1 MKKFLFPALALGLVM
16 TSCQSDEPFAPGMG
30 EEVEATFT
38 ISVPDAMG
46 TRAGEVNSA
55 LGGFSNG
62 AGNLNYTVALLRA
75 EDGVVMWSSK
85 TPASVNGKSAT
96 FNPTVVQGYTYKIV
110 AYATFDS
117 AIEAPT
123 VGSKIPADSG
133 LGAIAT
139 LEGINNESEDAYFCN
154 TTILGASSMEA
165 TLKRPFGKLR
175 LVAED
180 YDKFHA
186 LGLVVANVKVTY
198 GGAVVMNTQF
208 DASKKAFEGTATSK
222 VFEFAGETS
231 YSEEANKDTNGVY
244 TVFTDYLPASETGE
258 TMYPFEIEVTY
269 KNGKG
274 TYTRTFSQDI
284 PVKRNY
290 LTTLRGNFF
299 TTEAALTLTVDE
311 MFEGNTELDIQYAY
325 YYPTTKDDLKD
336 ALSKNDEHI
345 YITLTDDL
353 SVDVTAWETIAFGGE
368 DTKSITIDGAPTRS
382 ENHTLTFNQLDSD
395 WNNIT
400 TKNNAKLI
408 LKNLKV
414 TNSGY
419 NDGPWNRHDLNFACD
434 VEMEK
439 VVSDKAI
446 ALKAGGV
453 LKNVTIDDANGSDTY
468 ALWIQPKGQV
478 VTLENCV
485 IDMLDCTDG
494 RGIKIDEQ
502 YLDEVKAPTLNVSG
516 TIFKTEEKAAVIVKS
531 KDGAVINWGEGN
543 NISAVAADNV
553 NAVWVDE
560 ASGAY
565 ANKVIVNG
573 AYKIVEGKYEVV
585 STQEDLNNLAKKEN
599 QTIQLPAG
607 TFELNDIAA
616 GVTLRGVGVETV
628 VDVQNK
634 TYGVYGDVTI
644 EDIKLVYSNANY
656 KGFQH
661 TGIENYKNCTIE
673 GQPFLYGNNVTFD
686 NCTFVQTS
694 SDAYNVWTYGAKNV
708 TFNKCV
714 FNSAGKSVLIYN
726 EGGNGQNATFDNCK
740 FNASVSVEGKA
751 AIEIDSSLLSGD
763 YKYNVTI
770 NNCTDTGFA
779 QGSVSGNSLW
789 NVKKDKNPSKTT
801 VKVNN
806 SGVYPQ
812 VAAKIGAIEYKTV
825 QAAIAGAKAGDVIN
839 IMPGTYEGEFDL
851 THKNLT
857 IEGDAIL
864 KGMVW
869 VDDCTVEFRGLTLTN
884 PNGVQHAN
892 PTNSQYYTT
901 INNQYPLVG
910 AYNNANVTFQ
920 NCTFDIV
927 GSTVYGF
934 YGYAHNNPKFYN
946 CTFNCNGI
954 RPIASNGASI
964 VVDRC
969 TFVDQYHYSVRIFE
983 NAGEK
988 QTVVY
993 TNNIVKGTNTKGE
1006 FEGVNISKKAGT
1018 ATIHANFTIKGNTS
1032 GLKYRHHKNVTM
1044 GSDCTYDTD
1053 ITNFAFEKEN

>member
-96 FNPTVVQGYTYKIV
+96 FNPTVVQGYTYNIV

-186 LGLVVANVKVTY
+186 LGLEVANVKVTY
-198 GGAVVMNTQF
+198 GDAVVMNTQF
-208 DASKKAFEGTATSK
+208 DASTKAFEGTATSK

-231 YSEEANKDTNGVY
+231 YSEEADKNNNGVY

-258 TMYPFEIEVTY
+258 TMYPFTIDVTY

-311 MFEGNTELDIQYAY
+311 MFDGNTELDIQYAY

-382 ENHTLTFNQLDSD
+382 ENHTLTFNQLNSD

-419 NDGPWNRHDLNFACD
+419 NNGPWNRHDLNFACD

-485 IDMLDCTDG
+485 IDMIDCTDG

-502 YLDEVKAPTLNVSG
+502 YMAANEVKAPTLNVSG
-516 TIFKTEEKAAVIVKS
+516 TTFKTEEKAAVVVKS
-531 KDGAVINWGEGN
+531 VDGAIINWGEDN
-543 NISAVAADNV
+543 NISEVAADSTF
-553 NAVWVDE
+553 AVWVDE
-560 ASGAY
+560 ASSAS
-565 ANKVIVNG
+565 ADKVIVNG
-573 AYKIVEGKYEVV
+573 ANKTVEGKSAVV
-585 STQEDLNNLAKKEN
+585 ESATEINTA
-599 QTIQLPAG
+599 IQDGKTSIVLTAG
-607 TFELNDIAA
+607 TYVIPAA
-616 GVTLRGVGVETV
+616 AQGKTLTFVGTGNPEDVKVAVTKVGNGGENC
-628 VDVQNK
+628 D
-634 TYGVYGDVTI
+634 YGLDGST
-644 EDIKLVYSNANY
+644 
-656 KGFQH
+656 
-661 TGIENYKNCTIE
+661 
-673 GQPFLYGNNVTFD
+673 VTFD
-686 NCTFVQTS
+686 GVTITTNSSTYIGYARCNGTYNNCVINGTYTLYGKSVFNNCEFNVSGDVYNIWTWGAPEATFTKCTFNC
-694 SDAYNVWTYGAKNV
+694 DGKAMLLYGTENTKLTMND
-708 TFNKCV
+708 CV
-714 FNSAGKSVLIYN
+714 FNDK
-726 EGGNGQNATFDNCK
+726 GGLSDL
-740 FNASVSVEGKA
+740 KA
-751 AIEIDSSLLSGD
+751 AIEIGND
-763 YKYNVTI
+763 YNKSYELIVNKATV
-770 NNCTDTGFA
+770 NGFA
-779 QGSVSGNSLW
+779 INDKGINTGTTLWANKNSMP
-789 NVKKDKNPSKTT
+789 KDK
-801 VKVNN
+801 
-806 SGVYPQ
+806 
-812 VAAKIGAIEYKTV
+812 
-825 QAAIAGAKAGDVIN
+825 
-839 IMPGTYEGEFDL
+839 L
-851 THKNLT
+851 
-857 IEGDAIL
+857 
-864 KGMVW
+864 
-869 VDDCTVEFRGLTLTN
+869 
-884 PNGVQHAN
+884 
-892 PTNSQYYTT
+892 
-901 INNQYPLVG
+901 
-910 AYNNANVTFQ
+910 NV
-920 NCTFDIV
+920 
-927 GSTVYGF
+927 
-934 YGYAHNNPKFYN
+934 
-946 CTFNCNGI
+946 
-954 RPIASNGASI
+954 
-964 VVDRC
+964 VVDG
-969 TFVDQYHYSVRIFE
+969 VD
-983 NAGEK
+983 
-988 QTVVY
+988 VY
-993 TNNIVKGTNTKGE
+993 
-1006 FEGVNISKKAGT
+1006 
-1018 ATIHANFTIKGNTS
+1018 
-1032 GLKYRHHKNVTM
+1032 
-1044 GSDCTYDTD
+1044 
-1053 ITNFAFEKEN
+1053 

>member
-1 MKKFLFPALALGLVM
+1 MKKSLLTLLGAGLLM

-75 EDGVVMWSSK
+75 EDDVVMWSSK

-96 FNPTVVQGYTYKIV
+96 FNPTVVQGYTYNIV
-110 AYATFDS
+110 AYATFDA

-186 LGLVVANVKVTY
+186 LGLEVANVKVTY

-208 DASKKAFEGTATSK
+208 DASTKAFEGTATSK

-231 YSEEANKDTNGVY
+231 YSEEANKNTNGVY

-258 TMYPFEIEVTY
+258 TMYPFTIDVTY
-269 KNGKG
+269 KDGKG

-382 ENHTLTFNQLDSD
+382 ENHTLTFNQLNSD

-419 NDGPWNRHDLNFACD
+419 NNGPWNRHDLNFACD

-502 YLDEVKAPTLNVSG
+502 YMAANEVKAPTLNVSG
-516 TIFKTEEKAAVIVKS
+516 TTFKTKEKAAVVVKS
-531 KDGAVINWGEGN
+531 VDGAIINWGEGN
-543 NISAVAADNV
+543 DISGVKADSTF
-553 NAVWVDE
+553 AVWVDE
-560 ASGAY
+560 DA
-565 ANKVIVNG
+565 ANADKVIVNG
-573 AYKIVEGKYEVV
+573 ANKTVEGKSAVV
-585 STQEDLNNLAKKEN
+585 ESAAEINTA
-599 QTIQLPAG
+599 IQDGKTSIVLTAG
-607 TFELNDIAA
+607 TYVIPAA
-616 GVTLRGVGVETV
+616 AQGKTLTFVGTGNPEDVEVAVTKVGNGGENC
-628 VDVQNK
+628 D
-634 TYGVYGDVTI
+634 YGLDGST
-644 EDIKLVYSNANY
+644 
-656 KGFQH
+656 
-661 TGIENYKNCTIE
+661 
-673 GQPFLYGNNVTFD
+673 VTFD
-686 NCTFVQTS
+686 GVTITTNSSTYIGYARCNGTYNNCVINGTYTLYGKSVFNNCEFNVSGDVYNIWTWGAPEATFTKCTFNC
-694 SDAYNVWTYGAKNV
+694 DGKAMLLYGTENTKLTMND
-708 TFNKCV
+708 CV
-714 FNSAGKSVLIYN
+714 FNDK
-726 EGGNGQNATFDNCK
+726 GGLSDL
-740 FNASVSVEGKA
+740 KA
-751 AIEIDSSLLSGD
+751 AIEIGND
-763 YKYNVTI
+763 YNKSYELIVNKATV
-770 NNCTDTGFA
+770 NGFA
-779 QGSVSGNSLW
+779 INDKGINTGTTLWANKNSMP
-789 NVKKDKNPSKTT
+789 KDK
-801 VKVNN
+801 
-806 SGVYPQ
+806 
-812 VAAKIGAIEYKTV
+812 
-825 QAAIAGAKAGDVIN
+825 
-839 IMPGTYEGEFDL
+839 L
-851 THKNLT
+851 
-857 IEGDAIL
+857 
-864 KGMVW
+864 
-869 VDDCTVEFRGLTLTN
+869 
-884 PNGVQHAN
+884 
-892 PTNSQYYTT
+892 
-901 INNQYPLVG
+901 
-910 AYNNANVTFQ
+910 NV
-920 NCTFDIV
+920 
-927 GSTVYGF
+927 
-934 YGYAHNNPKFYN
+934 
-946 CTFNCNGI
+946 
-954 RPIASNGASI
+954 
-964 VVDRC
+964 VVDG
-969 TFVDQYHYSVRIFE
+969 VD
-983 NAGEK
+983 
-988 QTVVY
+988 VY
-993 TNNIVKGTNTKGE
+993 
-1006 FEGVNISKKAGT
+1006 
-1018 ATIHANFTIKGNTS
+1018 
-1032 GLKYRHHKNVTM
+1032 
-1044 GSDCTYDTD
+1044 
-1053 ITNFAFEKEN
+1053 